1 MPCWIIL
8 IILLLWILLYALLC
22 KTNAWF
28 LYEPQHWAE
37 TGQVKKTKCLLLCT
51 SSVSPY
57 SSSIVIKIV
66 KKCYSFFTMYLLKS
80 ISENFLLVVV
90 VAVKYLNCNW
100 AIVNSQL
107 GNLLN
112 FWINNIV
119 CRGVLTPLFYEAPY
133 IADPPF
139 FKFCP
144 PSFPLPL
151 LPQHTPNAH
160 GKIALERVS
169 RNIRDSPL
177 F

>member
-1 MPCWIIL
+1 MPCWNIL
-8 IILLLWILLYALLC
+8 IILLIWILLYALLC

-57 SSSIVIKIV
+57 PSSIVIKIV
-66 KKCYSFFTMYLLKS
+66 KKCSSFFTMYLLKS

-151 LPQHTPNAH
+151 LPPTYTKRSWKDST
-160 GKIALERVS
+160 GKG
-169 RNIRDSPL
+169 
-177 F
+177 